1 MHHPSISAGGDD
13 IDKLSGDIAQINKD
27 IGEADLK
34 ANSNDPDERAFWRK
48 RVESLQSD
56 KLVLQNF
63 MIKEADW
70 KIERERK
77 EAKQIDLMLERE
89 RTAAERERERE
100 RQKASKIDR
109 MLERERK
116 AAERERQEA
125 SKIDGLIQ
133 LGKIG
138 DNIMLF
144 SVSKY

>member
-1 MHHPSISAGGDD
+1 M
-13 IDKLSGDIAQINKD
+13 SGDIAQINKD

-89 RTAAERERERE
+89 R
-100 RQKASKIDR
+100 QKASKIDR

-125 SKIDGLIQ
+125 SKIDGLIR

-144 SVSKY
+144 SVSKC

>member
-1 MHHPSISAGGDD
+1 MIPMSG
-13 IDKLSGDIAQINKD
+13 LSGAK
-27 IGEADLK
+27 EWSRCK
-34 ANSNDPDERAFWRK
+34 
-48 RVESLQSD
+48 SD
-56 KLVLQNF
+56 KLMLQNF
-63 MIKEADW
+63 MIKEADL

>member
-1 MHHPSISAGGDD
+1 MHHPSISAGGND
-13 IDKLSGDIAQINKD
+13 IDKLNESIARIDKE

-34 ANSNDPDERAFWRK
+34 AHSNDPDERAFWRK

-89 RTAAERERERE
+89 R
-100 RQKASKIDR
+100 QKASKINL
-109 MLERERK
+109 MLERQ
-116 AAERERQEA
+116 RQEA
-125 SKIDGLIQ
+125 SKIEGLIQ

>member
-89 RTAAERERERE
+89 R
-100 RQKASKIDR
+100 QKASKINL
-109 MLERERK
+109 MLERQ
-116 AAERERQEA
+116 RQEA
-125 SKIDGLIQ
+125 SKIEGLIQ

>member
-1 MHHPSISAGGDD
+1 MIHHPSISAGGDD
-13 IDKLSGDIAQINKD
+13 INKLSKDIAQINKD

-89 RTAAERERERE
+89 R
-100 RQKASKIDR
+100 QKASKINL
-109 MLERERK
+109 MLERQ
-116 AAERERQEA
+116 RQEA
-125 SKIDGLIQ
+125 SKIEGLIQ

>member
-1 MHHPSISAGGDD
+1 MHHPSISAGGND
-13 IDKLSGDIAQINKD
+13 IDKLNESIARIDKE

-34 ANSNDPDERAFWRK
+34 AHSNDPDERAFWRK

-77 EAKQIDLMLERE
+77 EAELIDLML
-89 RTAAERERERE
+89 ERE
-100 RQKASKIDR
+100 RQKASKINL
-109 MLERERK
+109 MLERQ
-116 AAERERQEA
+116 RQEA
-125 SKIDGLIQ
+125 SKIEGLIQ